1 MNNSHYPFKRSALA
15 FSISSVLAL
24 SAGNAQAQQGVNT
37 QNDAEET
44 QIEVIMVRGVKGSQ
58 VASMNNKRNA
68 DQVVD
73 SIVAEDIGKLPD
85 TTIADSLQ
93 RINGVQIRRSAG
105 EGATV
110 NVRGM
115 PQVATLLNGEQ
126 FLSAGSITT
135 AQPDFTDIPASLIS
149 GVDVLKSPTAST
161 LAGGISGTINLKS
174 HRPFDLKEGLTL
186 VGALEG
192 NYGSYTKK
200 VDDKTSLF
208 AGYNADKWGVVFSAT
223 HSNANL
229 ANYRNGAQNDG
240 WWGLAGESWA
250 WPQGEADV
258 NGDGDTTDTFF
269 SFQSHSAMNRFVE
282 RERLGLTSSFQY
294 ELTSALTLT
303 ADVFYTSMDQFD
315 RASGIVAHNAWQNWG
330 WFKPREATEVAPGF
344 YAVEHIDLEARGLNT
359 YSRSEVDRRES
370 VNINLQLDYDNG
382 DKFKGSV
389 RYLYGKATAERTK
402 NFADSYLNDGLSQVG
417 ASADFGNGQ
426 VAVNP
431 GGIRGLPITQADGQ
445 PLLGSDGLPLYYYI
459 PVSIDYRGQH
469 PNWDIG
475 VDTGNMANYGLVSTY
490 SENNSDDEANLDIFR
505 ADGSYAFDLANL
517 TSVDFGVRY
526 AKRNV
531 SRFAYDLVS
540 PFTSA
545 EGKTVYAKW
554 KDPASTLPDTGL
566 SIAALQPFAGLPSGW
581 VKQISDFG
589 PVTGLPAAGLYFID
603 PKVMDDALGFH
614 NALYA
619 GNVRQKNP
627 ADSYEIE
634 EKTST
639 VYTQANFEGEVNGL
653 HIPFRGNLGVQLIK
667 TELNVAQNILGA
679 TSVVIVNGV
688 EYEGISGT
696 PLSDAGDVITDR
708 DYTDVLPSFNI
719 AFDLTDELKLRAAY
733 AKTMTALNTDDLG
746 LGLSVTR
753 TIDPNNSNLFL
764 AQQAQSN
771 GNPMMAPWRSDN
783 FDISLEWYFN
793 ASGLLSLGLFRMDI
807 DSFIET
813 GTVLRSDIPDSDGV
827 VRNTAVPTQTKQN
840 GPGGTIDGIEFGYQ
854 QAFDFLPGAWNG
866 FGVTFNYTYAPSESA
881 SKDYYGKTLPI
892 SDNSEHSANTI
903 IWYEKDGF
911 QARIAHNYRSKRLQY
926 PVNVWGQADF
936 GFWQKAT
943 AYVDASV
950 SYDITDNVT
959 VFAQGT
965 NLTKEYEES
974 YLQWESLKINQNIYE
989 RRYTVGVRARF

>member
-1 MNNSHYPFKRSALA
+1 MNNSHNQFKSCALA
-15 FSISSVLAL
+15 LSISSVLAM
-24 SAGNAQAQQGVNT
+24 SAGYAQAQQAEKT
-37 QNDAEET
+37 QAEDA
-44 QIEVIMVRGVKGSQ
+44 QIEKILVRGVKGSQ
-58 VASMNNKRNA
+58 VASISTKRNS

-105 EGATV
+105 EGSTV

-135 AQPDFTDIPASLIS
+135 VQPDFTDIPSSLIS

-174 HRPFDLKEGLTL
+174 HRPFDLEQGWTL
-186 VGALEG
+186 VGATEG
-192 NYGSYTKK
+192 TYGSYTEE
-200 VDDKTSLF
+200 VDDKTSMF
-208 AGYNADKWGVVFSAT
+208 AGYNADKWGAAFSAT
-223 HSNANL
+223 YSNSNL

-250 WPQGEADV
+250 WPQGAADV
-258 NGDGDTTDTFF
+258 NADGDTTDTFF

-282 RERLGLTSSFQY
+282 RERLGLTTSFQY
-294 ELTSALTLT
+294 ELSSTLTLT
-303 ADVFYTSMDQFD
+303 ADVFYTDMDQFD

-330 WFKPREATEVAPGF
+330 WFKPDAATEVAPGF
-344 YAVEHIDLEARGLNT
+344 YAVESVDLEARGLNA
-359 YSRSEVDRRES
+359 YSRSEVDYRES
-370 VNINLQLDYDNG
+370 LNTNLQLDYDNG
-382 DKFKGSV
+382 DRFKGSV
-389 RYLYGKATAERTK
+389 RYLHGKATAERTK

-417 ASADFGNGQ
+417 ADADFGNGS

-431 GGIRGLPITQADGQ
+431 GGIKGLPITQANGQ
-445 PLLGSDGLPLYYYI
+445 PLLGSNGLPLYYYI
-459 PVSIDYRGQH
+459 PVSIDYRGEH
-469 PNWDIG
+469 PDWNIG

-490 SENNSDDEANLDIFR
+490 SEHNSDDEANLDILR
-505 ADGSYAFDLANL
+505 ADGSYAFELENI

-526 AKRNV
+526 AKRDV
-531 SRFAYDLVS
+531 TRFTYDLVS
-540 PFTSA
+540 PFTSSA
-545 EGKTVYAKW
+545 GKTVYAKW
-554 KDPASTLPDTGL
+554 KDPASSLPDTGL
-566 SIAALQPFAGLPSGW
+566 SIAALQPFSGLPAGW

-589 PVTGLPAAGLYFID
+589 PVTGLPSAGLYFID
-603 PKVMDDALGFH
+603 PKVMDDALGFQ
-614 NALYA
+614 NALYG

-627 ADSYEIE
+627 ADSYDVE

-639 VYTQANFEGEVNGL
+639 VYTQANFEGDISAL
-653 HIPFRGNLGVQLIK
+653 DLPFRGNLGVQVIK
-667 TELNVAQNILGA
+667 TQLNVLQNILGA
-679 TSVVIVNGV
+679 TSVVTVDGV
-688 EYEGISGT
+688 DYEGISGT

-719 AFDLTDELKLRAAY
+719 SFDLTEELKLRAAY

-753 TIDPNNSNLFL
+753 TIDPNNSSLFL

-771 GNPMMAPWRSDN
+771 GNPMMDPWRSDN

-793 ASGLLSLGLFRMDI
+793 SSGLLSLGAFRMDI
-807 DSFIET
+807 ESFIET

-840 GPGGTIDGIEFGYQ
+840 GKGGTIDGIEFGYQ
-854 QAFDFLPGAWNG
+854 QAFDFLPDFWSG

-881 SKDYYGKTLPI
+881 SKDYYGETLPI
-892 SDNSEHSANTI
+892 SDNSEHSANSI

-936 GFWQKAT
+936 GFWQQPT

-950 SYDITDNVT
+950 SYDITDNFT

-965 NLTKEYEES
+965 NLTEEYEES

-989 RRYTVGVRARF
+989 RRYTLGLRARF